1 MIVSHQKHISAEAL
15 KKRYCHI
22 CGEKLD
28 KNPTTKTVS
37 PKDKEEWSQY
47 ERVGRSHVLPV
58 GDIKVTEFLTFICP
72 KCGNEISIYKQAVV
86 ALIQKKLNKKG
97 LTEEELSSNL
107 SWANKKYEKNQK
119 TKKIIFFVFFALI
132 AISLLCLIM
141 LFGNLSF
148 ELTI

>member
-28 KNPTTKTVS
+28 KNPTTKTLS
-37 PKDKEEWSQY
+37 PKDKEEWSKY
-47 ERVGRSHVLPV
+47 ERMGHSHVLPV

-72 KCGNEISIYKQAVV
+72 KCGSEISIYKAVI
-86 ALIQKKLNKKG
+86 ALIQKKLNKNV
-97 LTEEELSSNL
+97 LSDEELSSNL
-107 SWANKKYEKNQK
+107 FWANKKYEKSKK

-148 ELTI
+148 ELKI